1 MYHFES
7 KIISRG
13 AGRSAIAAAAYQSG
27 EKLYNDY
34 DGLTHD
40 YTKKGGVLYTEILLP
55 PQAPAAWKDRQTL
68 WAAVESA
75 EKTKDSRLARQLI
88 VALPIE
94 LGRDD
99 WLPLLHGF
107 IQTECVDKGMCADF
121 AIHDPDGHN
130 PHAHIMLTMRPLDA
144 YGKWQGKTQ
153 KEYLCRKADEERGF
167 TAQEFLQAKEDGWE
181 KQYKYK
187 NTAGVSA
194 WLTPTQ
200 AAREPGWERCSKQP
214 KAAKFGRQN
223 PLCARWN
230 SPEQLLDWREAWAD
244 VVNRAL
250 EEKQRSV
257 RVTHLSHAAL
267 GLDEQP
273 TVHEGSQARKLEMQ
287 GIKADRCE
295 LNRQIREDNQLL
307 RELKAQLAKL
317 SKAVENTVEHI
328 AETLERLRSS
338 LIMLQYRLLVNHKQA
353 DTWKRQVN
361 YYRPILQDYHAVT
374 QQLADRKSEQEQLQT
389 NRNALSPL
397 QITQR
402 RQLAEQIAALT
413 EEIEELRSR
422 QAMILHNLDC
432 KNNGEAQRFGSYLD
446 KLEETREKLVAQRE
460 SLVQQLSATTKQ
472 YLEIENMIQPGDA
485 DAVHRHRTA
494 MRKASTAEIYRQIQT
509 TATVDDILFSKAEQ
523 RAEQIT
529 ADTRNDAVFTRKP
542 TEPTRRI
549 TPSENTLLR

>member
-13 AGRSAIAAAAYQSG
+13 AGRSAIAAAAYQSS
-27 EKLYNDY
+27 ERLYNDY

-40 YTKKGGVLYTEILLP
+40 YTKKGGVLYTEIMLP

-88 VALPIE
+88 AALPIE

-99 WLPLLHGF
+99 WLLLLRSF

-144 YGKWQGKTQ
+144 HGKWQGKTQ

-214 KAAKFGRQN
+214 KTAKFGRQN

-230 SPEQLLDWREAWAD
+230 SPEQLLDWREAWANA
-244 VVNRAL
+244 VNRAL
-250 EEKQRSV
+250 EEKQQSV

-273 TVHEGSQARKLEMQ
+273 SVHEGSQARSLELQ

-295 LNRQIREDNQLL
+295 LNCQIRADNKLL

-338 LIMLQYRLLVNHKQA
+338 LILLQYRLLVSHKQA

-374 QQLADRKSEQEQLQT
+374 QQLTDKKTEQEQLQT
-389 NRNALSPL
+389 SRSAVPLL
-397 QITQR
+397 QINQR

-446 KLEETREKLVAQRE
+446 KLEEMQEKLAAQRE
-460 SLVQQLSATTKQ
+460 SLAQQLSASTKQ
-472 YLEIENMIQPGDA
+472 YLEIENTIQSEDD
-485 DAVHRHRTA
+485 DAVRKQRTVLRPIIAAEREQMLFRESRVDDTAISLAEKIVDTEIENVYSTTKQQNISHRHNEKFR
-494 MRKASTAEIYRQIQT
+494 
-509 TATVDDILFSKAEQ
+509 
-523 RAEQIT
+523 
-529 ADTRNDAVFTRKP
+529 
-542 TEPTRRI
+542 
-549 TPSENTLLR
+549 

>member
-1 MYHFES
+1 M
-7 KIISRG
+7 
-13 AGRSAIAAAAYQSG
+13 
-27 EKLYNDY
+27 
-34 DGLTHD
+34 
-40 YTKKGGVLYTEILLP
+40 
-55 PQAPAAWKDRQTL
+55 
-68 WAAVESA
+68 ESA

-99 WLPLLHGF
+99 WLLLLRGF

-130 PHAHIMLTMRPLDA
+130 PHAHIMVTMRPLDA
-144 YGKWQGKTQ
+144 HGKWQSKTQ

-167 TAQEFLQAKEDGWE
+167 TAQEFSQAKEDGWE
-181 KQYKYK
+181 KQYKYRSA
-187 NTAGVSA
+187 AGVSA

-244 VVNRAL
+244 AVNRAL
-250 EEKQRSV
+250 EEKQQSA

-273 TVHEGSQARKLEMQ
+273 TVHEGSQARSLELQ

-295 LNRQIREDNQLL
+295 LNRQIRADNKLL

-317 SKAVENTVEHI
+317 SKVVENTVEHI

-338 LIMLQYRLLVNHKQA
+338 LIMLQYRLLVNRKRA

-374 QQLADRKSEQEQLQT
+374 QQLADKKSEQEQLQT
-389 NRNALSPL
+389 SRNIVSPL
-397 QITQR
+397 QIN
-402 RQLAEQIAALT
+402 QLAQQIAALT

-432 KNNGEAQRFGSYLD
+432 KNSGEAQRFGSYLD
-446 KLEETREKLVAQRE
+446 KLEEMQQNLAAQRE
-460 SLVQQLSATTKQ
+460 NLAQQLSATTKQ
-472 YLEIENMIQPGDA
+472 YLEIENMIQPKDA

-494 MRKASTAEIYRQIQT
+494 MRKASTAGIYRQIQT
-509 TATVDDILFSKAEQ
+509 TATVDDILFSKVEQ

-529 ADTRNDAVFTRKP
+529 ADTHNDAVFTRKP
-542 TEPTRRI
+542 TEPTR
-549 TPSENTLLR
+549 

>member
-13 AGRSAIAAAAYQSG
+13 AGRSAIAAAAYQSS
-27 EKLYNDY
+27 ERLYNDY

-40 YTKKGGVLYTEILLP
+40 YTKKGGVLYTEIMLP

-88 VALPIE
+88 AALPIE

-99 WLPLLHGF
+99 WLLLLRSF

-144 YGKWQGKTQ
+144 HGKWQGKTQ

-214 KAAKFGRQN
+214 KTAKFGRQN

-230 SPEQLLDWREAWAD
+230 SPEQLLDWREAWANA
-244 VVNRAL
+244 VNRAL
-250 EEKQRSV
+250 EEKQQSV

-273 TVHEGSQARKLEMQ
+273 SVHEGSQARSLELQ

-295 LNRQIREDNQLL
+295 LNCQIRADNKLL

-338 LIMLQYRLLVNHKQA
+338 LILLQYRLLVSHKQA

-374 QQLADRKSEQEQLQT
+374 QQLTDKKTEQEQLQT
-389 NRNALSPL
+389 SRSAVPLL
-397 QITQR
+397 QINQR

-446 KLEETREKLVAQRE
+446 KLEEMQEKLAAQRE
-460 SLVQQLSATTKQ
+460 SLAQQLSASTKQ
-472 YLEIENMIQPGDA
+472 YLEIENTIQPEDD
-485 DAVHRHRTA
+485 DAVRKQRTVLRPIIAAEREQMLFRESRVDDTAISLAEKIVDTEIENVYSTTKQQNISHRHNEKFR
-494 MRKASTAEIYRQIQT
+494 
-509 TATVDDILFSKAEQ
+509 
-523 RAEQIT
+523 
-529 ADTRNDAVFTRKP
+529 
-542 TEPTRRI
+542 
-549 TPSENTLLR
+549 

>member
-1 MYHFES
+1 M
-7 KIISRG
+7 
-13 AGRSAIAAAAYQSG
+13 
-27 EKLYNDY
+27 
-34 DGLTHD
+34 
-40 YTKKGGVLYTEILLP
+40 
-55 PQAPAAWKDRQTL
+55 
-68 WAAVESA
+68 
-75 EKTKDSRLARQLI
+75 
-88 VALPIE
+88 
-94 LGRDD
+94 
-99 WLPLLHGF
+99 
-107 IQTECVDKGMCADF
+107 
-121 AIHDPDGHN
+121 
-130 PHAHIMLTMRPLDA
+130 
-144 YGKWQGKTQ
+144 
-153 KEYLCRKADEERGF
+153 
-167 TAQEFLQAKEDGWE
+167 
-181 KQYKYK
+181 
-187 NTAGVSA
+187 SA

-200 AAREPGWERCSKQP
+200 AARDPEWERCSKQP

-244 VVNRAL
+244 AVNRAL
-250 EEKQRSV
+250 EEKQQSA

-273 TVHEGSQARKLEMQ
+273 TVHEGSQARNLELR

-295 LNRQIREDNQLL
+295 LNRQIRADNKLL
-307 RELKAQLAKL
+307 RELKAQIAKL

-353 DTWKRQVN
+353 DTWERQVN

-374 QQLADRKSEQEQLQT
+374 QQLADKKSEQEHLQT
-389 NRNALSPL
+389 AHSDVPL
-397 QITQR
+397 LKINLR
-402 RQLAEQIAALT
+402 RQLAEQIATLT

-446 KLEETREKLVAQRE
+446 KLEEMREKLVAQRE

-472 YLEIENMIQPGDA
+472 YLEIENTIQPEDA

-542 TEPTRRI
+542 AEPTRRI

>member
-1 MYHFES
+1 M
-7 KIISRG
+7 
-13 AGRSAIAAAAYQSG
+13 
-27 EKLYNDY
+27 
-34 DGLTHD
+34 
-40 YTKKGGVLYTEILLP
+40 
-55 PQAPAAWKDRQTL
+55 

-88 VALPIE
+88 VALPVE

-99 WLPLLHGF
+99 WLLLLRSF

-144 YGKWQGKTQ
+144 HGKWQGKTQ

-187 NTAGVSA
+187 NASGVSA

-230 SPEQLLDWREAWAD
+230 SPEQLLDWRETWAD
-244 VVNRAL
+244 AVNRAL
-250 EEKQRSV
+250 EEKQQSV

-273 TVHEGSQARKLEMQ
+273 SVHEGSQARKLEMQ

-307 RELKAQLAKL
+307 RELKARLAKL

-389 NRNALSPL
+389 SRNAVPLL
-397 QITQR
+397 QIVQR
-402 RQLAEQIAALT
+402 RQLAEQIAALN

-446 KLEETREKLVAQRE
+446 KLEEMQQNLAAQRE
-460 SLVQQLSATTKQ
+460 NLAQQLSATTKQ
-472 YLEIENMIQPGDA
+472 YLEIENTISPKDVNTVRQ
-485 DAVHRHRTA
+485 HRTA
-494 MRKASTAEIYRQIQT
+494 LRPAIAFEREQQLSHNGYTDNMSIQIAQQIVDAQIVGDKLSKKVQT
-509 TATVDDILFSKAEQ
+509 SMVQ
-523 RAEQIT
+523 
-529 ADTRNDAVFTRKP
+529 RNDALHR
-542 TEPTRRI
+542 
-549 TPSENTLLR
+549 

>member
-1 MYHFES
+1 M
-7 KIISRG
+7 
-13 AGRSAIAAAAYQSG
+13 
-27 EKLYNDY
+27 
-34 DGLTHD
+34 
-40 YTKKGGVLYTEILLP
+40 
-55 PQAPAAWKDRQTL
+55 
-68 WAAVESA
+68 WAAVETA

-99 WLPLLHGF
+99 WLLLLRGF

-130 PHAHIMLTMRPLDA
+130 PHAHIMVTMRPLDA
-144 YGKWQGKTQ
+144 HGKWQSKTQ

-181 KQYKYK
+181 KQYKYRSA
-187 NTAGVSA
+187 AGVSA

-244 VVNRAL
+244 AVNRAL
-250 EEKQRSV
+250 EEKQQSA

-273 TVHEGSQARKLEMQ
+273 TVHEGSQARSLELQ

-295 LNRQIREDNQLL
+295 LNRQIRADNKLL

-317 SKAVENTVEHI
+317 SKVVENTVEHI

-338 LIMLQYRLLVNHKQA
+338 LIMLQYRLLVNRKRA
-353 DTWKRQVN
+353 DAWKRQVN
-361 YYRPILQDYHAVT
+361 YYHPILQDYHAVT
-374 QQLADRKSEQEQLQT
+374 QQLADKKSEQENLQV
-389 NRNALSPL
+389 NRNVLSPL
-397 QITQR
+397 QINQR

-432 KNNGEAQRFGSYLD
+432 KNNGEAKRFGSYLD
-446 KLEETREKLVAQRE
+446 KLEEIQEKLATQRE
-460 SLVQQLSATTKQ
+460 ILTQQLSIGTKQ
-472 YLEIENMIQPGDA
+472 YLEIENAIHAEDA
-485 DAVHRHRTA
+485 AAVYQQCTA
-494 MRKASTAEIYRQIQT
+494 VRPIIAVEREQALLHESR
-509 TATVDDILFSKAEQ
+509 VDDAAIQLAEQ
-523 RAEQIT
+523 LVDAKNKYSYNKANQRSTVRSHTDRA
-529 ADTRNDAVFTRKP
+529 R
-542 TEPTRRI
+542 
-549 TPSENTLLR
+549 

>member
-1 MYHFES
+1 M
-7 KIISRG
+7 
-13 AGRSAIAAAAYQSG
+13 
-27 EKLYNDY
+27 
-34 DGLTHD
+34 
-40 YTKKGGVLYTEILLP
+40 
-55 PQAPAAWKDRQTL
+55 
-68 WAAVESA
+68 ESA

-99 WLPLLHGF
+99 WLLLLRGF

-130 PHAHIMLTMRPLDA
+130 PHAHIMVTMRPLDA
-144 YGKWQGKTQ
+144 HGKWQSKTQ
-153 KEYLCRKADEERGF
+153 KEYLCRKADEEHGF

-187 NTAGVSA
+187 NTSGVSA

-214 KAAKFGRQN
+214 KTAKFGRQN

-244 VVNRAL
+244 AVNRAL
-250 EEKQRSV
+250 EEKQQPA

-273 TVHEGSQARKLEMQ
+273 TVHEGSQARSLELQ

-295 LNRQIREDNQLL
+295 LNRQIRADNKLL

-317 SKAVENTVEHI
+317 SKVVENTVEHI

-338 LIMLQYRLLVNHKQA
+338 LIMLQYRLLVNRKRA

-374 QQLADRKSEQEQLQT
+374 QQLTDKKSEQEQLQT
-389 NRNALSPL
+389 SRNAVPLL

-413 EEIEELRSR
+413 EEVEELRSR
-422 QAMILHNLDC
+422 QTMILHNLDC

-446 KLEETREKLVAQRE
+446 KLEEMQQNLAAQRE
-460 SLVQQLSATTKQ
+460 NLAQQLSATTKQ
-472 YLEIENMIQPGDA
+472 YLEIENMIQPEDA

-529 ADTRNDAVFTRKP
+529 ADTRNDAIFTRKP
-542 TEPTRRI
+542 TEPTR
-549 TPSENTLLR
+549 

>member
-1 MYHFES
+1 M
-7 KIISRG
+7 
-13 AGRSAIAAAAYQSG
+13 
-27 EKLYNDY
+27 
-34 DGLTHD
+34 
-40 YTKKGGVLYTEILLP
+40 
-55 PQAPAAWKDRQTL
+55 
-68 WAAVESA
+68 ESA

-99 WLPLLHGF
+99 WLLLLRGF

-144 YGKWQGKTQ
+144 HGKWQGKTQ
-153 KEYLCRKADEERGF
+153 KEYLCRKVDEERGF

-200 AAREPGWERCSKQP
+200 AAHEPGWERCSKQP

-244 VVNRAL
+244 AVNRTL
-250 EEKQRSV
+250 EEKQQSV

-273 TVHEGSQARKLEMQ
+273 TVHEGSQARNLELQ

-295 LNRQIREDNQLL
+295 LNRQIRADNKLL

-374 QQLADRKSEQEQLQT
+374 QQLADKKSEQEQLQT
-389 NRNALSPL
+389 TRSTVSPL
-397 QITQR
+397 QINQR

-446 KLEETREKLVAQRE
+446 KLEEMQTRLVSQRE
-460 SLVQQLSATTKQ
+460 TLMQQYAENMAQ
-472 YLEIENMIQPGDA
+472 YLETAGAISPRDLRAIRHCRTVLRPEITRSREKMLSTSKSLDFLALQYAEKNVDIKIRDNLHEKQKTL
-485 DAVHRHRTA
+485 HRLH
-494 MRKASTAEIYRQIQT
+494 S
-509 TATVDDILFSKAEQ
+509 DDL
-523 RAEQIT
+523 
-529 ADTRNDAVFTRKP
+529 TR
-542 TEPTRRI
+542 
-549 TPSENTLLR
+549 

>member
-1 MYHFES
+1 M
-7 KIISRG
+7 
-13 AGRSAIAAAAYQSG
+13 
-27 EKLYNDY
+27 
-34 DGLTHD
+34 
-40 YTKKGGVLYTEILLP
+40 
-55 PQAPAAWKDRQTL
+55 

-99 WLPLLHGF
+99 WLLLLRGF
-107 IQTECVDKGMCADF
+107 IQTECVDKGTCADF

-144 YGKWQGKTQ
+144 HGKWQGKTQ

-187 NTAGVSA
+187 NAAGVSA

-230 SPEQLLDWREAWAD
+230 RPEQLLDWREAWAD
-244 VVNRAL
+244 AVNSAL
-250 EEKQRSV
+250 EEKQQSA

-273 TVHEGSQARKLEMQ
+273 TVHEGSQARNIELQ

-295 LNRQIREDNQLL
+295 LNRQIRADNKLL

-317 SKAVENTVEHI
+317 SKTVENTVEHI

-361 YYRPILQDYHAVT
+361 YYRPMLQDYHAVT
-374 QQLADRKSEQEQLQT
+374 QQLADKKSEQEQLQT
-389 NRNALSPL
+389 TRSTASLL
-397 QITQR
+397 QINQR

-446 KLEETREKLVAQRE
+446 KLEEMQERLAAQRE
-460 SLVQQLSATTKQ
+460 SLAQALSGSLSQFIQIKDSIPQEKLETVRQGRNAIRPSTT
-472 YLEIENMIQPGDA
+472 
-485 DAVHRHRTA
+485 T
-494 MRKASTAEIYRQIQT
+494 EIYRQLSNSREIDN
-509 TATVDDILFSKAEQ
+509 VLLLYAEQ
-523 RAEQIT
+523 SIYQMT
-529 ADTRNDAVFTRKP
+529 ADAD
-542 TEPTRRI
+542 
-549 TPSENTLLR
+549 TLEMHQTSPQKGEQAAFR

>member
-1 MYHFES
+1 M
-7 KIISRG
+7 
-13 AGRSAIAAAAYQSG
+13 
-27 EKLYNDY
+27 
-34 DGLTHD
+34 
-40 YTKKGGVLYTEILLP
+40 
-55 PQAPAAWKDRQTL
+55 
-68 WAAVESA
+68 ESA

-99 WLPLLHGF
+99 WLLLLRSF

-121 AIHDPDGHN
+121 VIHDPDGHN

-144 YGKWQGKTQ
+144 HGKWQGKTQ

-200 AAREPGWERCSKQP
+200 AEREPGWERCSKQP

-244 VVNRAL
+244 AVNRAL
-250 EEKQRSV
+250 EEKQQSA

-273 TVHEGSQARKLEMQ
+273 TVHEGSQARSLALQ

-295 LNRQIREDNQLL
+295 LNRQIRADNKLL

-353 DTWKRQVN
+353 DTWKRQVS
-361 YYRPILQDYHAVT
+361 YYRPILQDYQAVT
-374 QQLADRKSEQEQLQT
+374 QQLVDKKSEQEQLQT
-389 NRNALSPL
+389 SRNAVPLL
-397 QITQR
+397 QIAQR
-402 RQLAEQIAALT
+402 RQFAEQIAALT

-446 KLEETREKLVAQRE
+446 KLEEMQEKLAAQRE
-460 SLVQQLSATTKQ
+460 SLAQQLSASTKQ
-472 YLEIENMIQPGDA
+472 YLEIENTIQPEDD
-485 DAVHRHRTA
+485 DAVRKQRTVLRPIIAAEREQMLFRESRVDDTAISLAEKIVDTEIENVYSTTKQQNISHRHNEKFR
-494 MRKASTAEIYRQIQT
+494 
-509 TATVDDILFSKAEQ
+509 
-523 RAEQIT
+523 
-529 ADTRNDAVFTRKP
+529 
-542 TEPTRRI
+542 
-549 TPSENTLLR
+549 

>member
-1 MYHFES
+1 M
-7 KIISRG
+7 
-13 AGRSAIAAAAYQSG
+13 
-27 EKLYNDY
+27 
-34 DGLTHD
+34 
-40 YTKKGGVLYTEILLP
+40 
-55 PQAPAAWKDRQTL
+55 
-68 WAAVESA
+68 ESA

-88 VALPIE
+88 VALPVE

-99 WLPLLHGF
+99 WLLLLRSF
-107 IQTECVDKGMCADF
+107 IRTECVDKGMCADF

-144 YGKWQGKTQ
+144 HGKWQSKTQ

-200 AAREPGWERCSKQP
+200 AAHEPGWERCSKQP

-244 VVNRAL
+244 AVNRAL
-250 EEKQRSV
+250 EEKQQSA

-273 TVHEGSQARKLEMQ
+273 TVHEGSQARKLELQ

-307 RELKAQLAKL
+307 RELKTLLAKL

-338 LIMLQYRLLVNHKQA
+338 LITLQYRLLVNCKRA

-374 QQLADRKSEQEQLQT
+374 QQLADKKSEQEQLQT
-389 NRNALSPL
+389 NRNTIPPL
-397 QITQR
+397 QIVQH

-413 EEIEELRSR
+413 EEIEELHSR
-422 QAMILHNLDC
+422 QAMILHDLDC

-446 KLEETREKLVAQRE
+446 KLEEMQTRLNSQRETLMQQYSENMAQYIEVANTIPPRNIRAVRHCRAALRSDITAEREYPLVAADNFD
-460 SLVQQLSATTKQ
+460 LSAIQ
-472 YLEIENMIQPGDA
+472 YAERFVDTQIKDNIRKSQQKKNRRLHDDMI
-485 DAVHRHRTA
+485 R
-494 MRKASTAEIYRQIQT
+494 
-509 TATVDDILFSKAEQ
+509 
-523 RAEQIT
+523 
-529 ADTRNDAVFTRKP
+529 
-542 TEPTRRI
+542 
-549 TPSENTLLR
+549 

>member
-1 MYHFES
+1 ME
-7 KIISRG
+7 
-13 AGRSAIAAAAYQSG
+13 A
-27 EKLYNDY
+27 
-34 DGLTHD
+34 
-40 YTKKGGVLYTEILLP
+40 
-55 PQAPAAWKDRQTL
+55 
-68 WAAVESA
+68 A

-99 WLPLLHGF
+99 WLLLLRGF

-130 PHAHIMLTMRPLDA
+130 PHAHIMLTMRPLDTH
-144 YGKWQGKTQ
+144 GKWQSKTQ
-153 KEYLCRKADEERGF
+153 KEYLCRKADEESGF

-187 NTAGVSA
+187 NAAGVSA

-244 VVNRAL
+244 AVNRAL
-250 EEKQRSV
+250 EEKQQPA
-257 RVTHLSHAAL
+257 RVTHLSHAVL
-267 GLDEQP
+267 GLDAQP
-273 TVHEGSQARKLEMQ
+273 TVHEGSQARNLEMQ

-295 LNRQIREDNQLL
+295 LNRQIRADNKLL
-307 RELKAQLAKL
+307 RELKAQLARL
-317 SKAVENTVEHI
+317 STVVENTVEHI

-353 DTWKRQVN
+353 DTWERQVN

-374 QQLADRKSEQEQLQT
+374 RQLADKKSEQEQLQT
-389 NRNALSPL
+389 NRNTIPPL
-397 QITQR
+397 QIVQR

-432 KNNGEAQRFGSYLD
+432 KNNSEARRFGNYLG
-446 KLEETREKLVAQRE
+446 KLEEMQTRLVAQRE
-460 SLVQQLSATTKQ
+460 TLMQQYSESMAQ
-472 YLEIENMIQPGDA
+472 YLETTSTIPPRDLRAVRHCRAALRPKIAIEREQTLIASNSSSFSAMQYAEKIIDA
-485 DAVHRHRTA
+485 QIKSGINKQQNVHSKYPHR
-494 MRKASTAEIYRQIQT
+494 
-509 TATVDDILFSKAEQ
+509 DL
-523 RAEQIT
+523 
-529 ADTRNDAVFTRKP
+529 TR
-542 TEPTRRI
+542 
-549 TPSENTLLR
+549 

>member
-1 MYHFES
+1 M
-7 KIISRG
+7 
-13 AGRSAIAAAAYQSG
+13 
-27 EKLYNDY
+27 
-34 DGLTHD
+34 
-40 YTKKGGVLYTEILLP
+40 
-55 PQAPAAWKDRQTL
+55 
-68 WAAVESA
+68 ESA

-99 WLPLLHGF
+99 WLLLLRGF

-130 PHAHIMLTMRPLDA
+130 PHAHIMVTMRPLDA
-144 YGKWQGKTQ
+144 HGKWQSKTQ

-167 TAQEFLQAKEDGWE
+167 TAQEFSQAKEDGWE
-181 KQYKYK
+181 KQYKYRSA
-187 NTAGVSA
+187 AGVSA

-244 VVNRAL
+244 AVNRAL
-250 EEKQRSV
+250 EEKQQSA

-273 TVHEGSQARKLEMQ
+273 TVHEGSQARSLELQ

-295 LNRQIREDNQLL
+295 LNRQIRADNKLL

-317 SKAVENTVEHI
+317 SKVVENTVEHI

-338 LIMLQYRLLVNHKQA
+338 LIMLQYRLLVNRKRA

-374 QQLADRKSEQEQLQT
+374 QQLADKKSEQEQLQT
-389 NRNALSPL
+389 SRNIVSPL
-397 QITQR
+397 QIN
-402 RQLAEQIAALT
+402 QLAQQIAALT

-432 KNNGEAQRFGSYLD
+432 KNSGEAQRFGSYLD
-446 KLEETREKLVAQRE
+446 KLEEMQQNLAAQRE
-460 SLVQQLSATTKQ
+460 NLAQQLSATTKQ
-472 YLEIENMIQPGDA
+472 YLEIENMIQPEDA

-529 ADTRNDAVFTRKP
+529 ADTRNDAAFTRKP
-542 TEPTRRI
+542 TEPTR
-549 TPSENTLLR
+549 

>member
-1 MYHFES
+1 M
-7 KIISRG
+7 
-13 AGRSAIAAAAYQSG
+13 
-27 EKLYNDY
+27 
-34 DGLTHD
+34 
-40 YTKKGGVLYTEILLP
+40 
-55 PQAPAAWKDRQTL
+55 
-68 WAAVESA
+68 WAAVETA

-99 WLPLLHGF
+99 WLLLLRGF

-130 PHAHIMLTMRPLDA
+130 PHAHIMVTMRPLDA
-144 YGKWQGKTQ
+144 HGKWQSKTQ

-181 KQYKYK
+181 KQYKYRSA
-187 NTAGVSA
+187 AGVSA

-244 VVNRAL
+244 AVNRAL
-250 EEKQRSV
+250 EEKQQSA

-273 TVHEGSQARKLEMQ
+273 TVHEGSQARSLELQ

-295 LNRQIREDNQLL
+295 LNRQIRADNKLL

-317 SKAVENTVEHI
+317 SKVVENTVEHI

-338 LIMLQYRLLVNHKQA
+338 LIMLQYRLLVNRKRA
-353 DTWKRQVN
+353 DAWKRQVN
-361 YYRPILQDYHAVT
+361 YYHPILQDYHAVT
-374 QQLADRKSEQEQLQT
+374 QQLADKKSEQENLQV
-389 NRNALSPL
+389 NRNVLSPL
-397 QITQR
+397 QITR
-402 RQLAEQIAALT
+402 SRQLAEQIAALT

-422 QAMILHNLDC
+422 QAMILHNLEC
-432 KNNGEAQRFGSYLD
+432 KNSGEAQRFGSYLD
-446 KLEETREKLVAQRE
+446 KLEEMQEKLTAQRE
-460 SLVQQLSATTKQ
+460 SLAQQLSATTKQ
-472 YLEIENMIQPGDA
+472 YLEIENMIQPEDA

-529 ADTRNDAVFTRKP
+529 ADTHNDAVFTRKP
-542 TEPTRRI
+542 AEPTRRI

>member
-1 MYHFES
+1 M
-7 KIISRG
+7 
-13 AGRSAIAAAAYQSG
+13 
-27 EKLYNDY
+27 
-34 DGLTHD
+34 
-40 YTKKGGVLYTEILLP
+40 
-55 PQAPAAWKDRQTL
+55 
-68 WAAVESA
+68 WAAVETA

-94 LGRDD
+94 LERDD
-99 WLPLLHGF
+99 WLLLLRGF
-107 IQTECVDKGMCADF
+107 IQMECVDKGMCADF
-121 AIHDPDGHN
+121 ATHDPDGHN
-130 PHAHIMLTMRPLDA
+130 PHAHIMVTMRPLDA
-144 YGKWQGKTQ
+144 HGKWQSKTQ

-187 NTAGVSA
+187 NAAGVSA

-244 VVNRAL
+244 AVNRAL
-250 EEKQRSV
+250 EEKQQSA

-273 TVHEGSQARKLEMQ
+273 TVHEGSQARSLELQ

-295 LNRQIREDNQLL
+295 LNRQIRADNKLL

-317 SKAVENTVEHI
+317 SKVVENTVEHI

-338 LIMLQYRLLVNHKQA
+338 LIMLQYRLLVNRKRA

-374 QQLADRKSEQEQLQT
+374 QQLADKKSEQEQLQT
-389 NRNALSPL
+389 NRSVLSPL
-397 QITQR
+397 QIVRR
-402 RQLAEQIAALT
+402 RQHAEQIAALT

-422 QAMILHNLDC
+422 QAMILRNLDC

-446 KLEETREKLVAQRE
+446 KLEEMQQNLAAQRE
-460 SLVQQLSATTKQ
+460 NLAQQLSATTKQ
-472 YLEIENMIQPGDA
+472 YLEIENMIQPEDA

-529 ADTRNDAVFTRKP
+529 ADTRNDAIFTRKP
-542 TEPTRRI
+542 TEPTR
-549 TPSENTLLR
+549 

>member
-1 MYHFES
+1 M
-7 KIISRG
+7 
-13 AGRSAIAAAAYQSG
+13 
-27 EKLYNDY
+27 
-34 DGLTHD
+34 
-40 YTKKGGVLYTEILLP
+40 
-55 PQAPAAWKDRQTL
+55 

-88 VALPIE
+88 VALPVE

-99 WLPLLHGF
+99 WLLLLRSF
-107 IQTECVDKGMCADF
+107 IRTECVDKGMCADF

-144 YGKWQGKTQ
+144 HGKWQSKTQ
-153 KEYLCRKADEERGF
+153 KEYLCRKADEEHGF

-187 NTAGVSA
+187 NAAGVSA

-200 AAREPGWERCSKQP
+200 AANGPGWERCSKQP

-230 SPEQLLDWREAWAD
+230 SPEQLLEWREAWAD
-244 VVNRAL
+244 AVNRAL
-250 EEKQRSV
+250 EEKQQSA

-273 TVHEGSQARKLEMQ
+273 AVHEGGQARSLELQ

-295 LNRQIREDNQLL
+295 LNRQIRADNKLL

-374 QQLADRKSEQEQLQT
+374 QQLADKKSEQEQLQT
-389 NRNALSPL
+389 NRSFLSPL
-397 QITQR
+397 QIKQR

-432 KNNGEAQRFGSYLD
+432 KNNGEAKRFGGYLD
-446 KLEETREKLVAQRE
+446 KLEEMQEKLAAQRE
-460 SLVQQLSATTKQ
+460 SLTQQLSATTKQ
-472 YLEIENMIQPGDA
+472 YLEIENTISPKDVNTVRQ
-485 DAVHRHRTA
+485 HRTA
-494 MRKASTAEIYRQIQT
+494 LRPAIAFEREQQLSHNGYIDNISIQIAQQIVDAQIVGNKMSEKFKTAMPQHRDTLYR
-509 TATVDDILFSKAEQ
+509 
-523 RAEQIT
+523 
-529 ADTRNDAVFTRKP
+529 
-542 TEPTRRI
+542 
-549 TPSENTLLR
+549 

>member
-1 MYHFES
+1 M
-7 KIISRG
+7 
-13 AGRSAIAAAAYQSG
+13 
-27 EKLYNDY
+27 
-34 DGLTHD
+34 
-40 YTKKGGVLYTEILLP
+40 
-55 PQAPAAWKDRQTL
+55 
-68 WAAVESA
+68 ESA

-99 WLPLLHGF
+99 WLLILRSF

-144 YGKWQGKTQ
+144 HGKWQGKTQ

-200 AAREPGWERCSKQP
+200 AAHEPGWERCSKQP

-244 VVNRAL
+244 AMNRVL
-250 EEKQRSV
+250 EEKQQSSH
-257 RVTHLSHAAL
+257 VTHLSHAAL

-273 TVHEGSQARKLEMQ
+273 TVHEGSQARSLELQ

-295 LNRQIREDNQLL
+295 LNRQIRADNKLL

-353 DTWKRQVN
+353 DTWERQVS
-361 YYRPILQDYHAVT
+361 YYRPILQDYQVVT
-374 QQLADRKSEQEQLQT
+374 QQLADKKSEQEQLQT
-389 NRNALSPL
+389 TRNTAPLL
-397 QITQR
+397 QINQR

-432 KNNGEAQRFGSYLD
+432 KNNGEAQHFGGYLD
-446 KLEETREKLVAQRE
+446 KLEEMREKLAAQRK
-460 SLVQQLSATTKQ
+460 SLTQQLSANTKQ
-472 YLEIENMIQPGDA
+472 CLEIANKIQPEDA

-494 MRKASTAEIYRQIQT
+494 MRKTSTAEIYRQIQT
-509 TATVDDILFSKAEQ
+509 TATVDDTLFSKAEQ
-523 RAEQIT
+523 RVEQIT
-529 ADTRNDAVFTRKP
+529 ADTRDVAVPTRKP
-542 TEPTRRI
+542 TEPTR
-549 TPSENTLLR
+549 

>member
-1 MYHFES
+1 M
-7 KIISRG
+7 
-13 AGRSAIAAAAYQSG
+13 
-27 EKLYNDY
+27 
-34 DGLTHD
+34 
-40 YTKKGGVLYTEILLP
+40 LP

-88 VALPIE
+88 AALPIE

-99 WLPLLHGF
+99 WLLLLRSF

-144 YGKWQGKTQ
+144 HGKWQGKTQ

-214 KAAKFGRQN
+214 KTAKFGRQN

-230 SPEQLLDWREAWAD
+230 SPEQLLDWREAWANA
-244 VVNRAL
+244 VNRAL
-250 EEKQRSV
+250 EEKQQSV

-273 TVHEGSQARKLEMQ
+273 SVHEGSQARSLELQ

-295 LNRQIREDNQLL
+295 LNCQIRADNKLL

-338 LIMLQYRLLVNHKQA
+338 LILLQYRLLVSHKQA

-374 QQLADRKSEQEQLQT
+374 QQLTDKKTEQEQLQT
-389 NRNALSPL
+389 SRSAVPLL
-397 QITQR
+397 QINQR

-446 KLEETREKLVAQRE
+446 KLEEMQEKLAAQRE
-460 SLVQQLSATTKQ
+460 SLAQQLSASTKQ
-472 YLEIENMIQPGDA
+472 YLEIENTIQSEDD
-485 DAVHRHRTA
+485 DAVRKQRTVLRPIIAAEREQMLFRESRVDDTAISLAEKIVDTEIENVYSTTKQQNISHRHNEKFR
-494 MRKASTAEIYRQIQT
+494 
-509 TATVDDILFSKAEQ
+509 
-523 RAEQIT
+523 
-529 ADTRNDAVFTRKP
+529 
-542 TEPTRRI
+542 
-549 TPSENTLLR
+549 